1 MSSLADTSPEAD
13 TKTAAA
19 GPLQPGA
26 AGIPRGVWLVAFVEM
41 WERFSYWGIL
51 AILTLYLSAAVAS
64 GGFGWEPAQAIKLYG
79 LYGGL
84 AFAGPVI
91 GGWIASSYWG
101 ERRCILVGGLLVM
114 LGHVGLAGPGVL
126 PWLSRRIEGVD
137 HPSLWASSEIALG
150 QWRLEPEALQRLSR
164 SALEAGVDP
173 ETAVRLYYAT
183 GGSFLLGLLLVIAGT
198 ALLKPT
204 ISSIVG
210 RFYARDDRRR
220 DDAFGMFFVAIYV
233 GCIVGAL
240 LVGYLGERVSW
251 HWGFG
256 AAAIGMAIGLV
267 SYLWKQQAY
276 LGDLGREKSPIGVW
290 RTLRALQA
298 EERDRL
304 KVLGVQGLFAVLY
317 AAAFYQIGGLL
328 ILFANERVDRRVG
341 DWEIPASWMGQVA
354 TLVFMLVM
362 PLMIRLWSRMAQRGR
377 DPGATVKLAW
387 GLGVMAAAYLLLG
400 VVTPGEAAAADVR
413 ISWIW
418 LALAFVLFGIGDT
431 LVWPHQISLA
441 SRLAPPALSALL
453 VGGWYI
459 TIGAGTAATGYIGA
473 LAQPWGTR
481 TLFLALSATLAAAA
495 VAAWA
500 LVPWLRRRMHGAGQ
514 G

>member
-1 MSSLADTSPEAD
+1 MSGLADTA
-13 TKTAAA
+13 TAVPA
-19 GPLQPGA
+19 QSGA
-26 AGIPRGVWLVAFVEM
+26 AGIPRGVWLVAFVEL

-51 AILTLYLSAAVAS
+51 AILTLYLSTAVAS
-64 GGFGWEPAQAIKLYG
+64 GGFGWEPVQAIKLYG

-84 AFAGPVI
+84 AFAGPVV

-101 ERRCILVGGLLVM
+101 ERRCILVGGVLVM
-114 LGHVGLAGPGVL
+114 LGHAGLAGPGVL
-126 PWLSRRIEGVD
+126 PWLARRIDGVD
-137 HPSLWASSEIALG
+137 YPALWATSGVPLG
-150 QWRLEPEALQRLSR
+150 QWRLEPEALQRLAAAARESG
-164 SALEAGVDP
+164 ADP
-173 ETAVRLYYAT
+173 GTTVWLYYAA

-233 GCIVGAL
+233 GCILGAL

-256 AAAIGMAIGLV
+256 AAAVGMAIGLL

-276 LGDLGREKSPIGVW
+276 LGDLGREKAPVGVW

-304 KVLGVQGLFAVLY
+304 KVLGVQGLFTVLY

-328 ILFANERVDRRVG
+328 MLFAHQRVDRRVG
-341 DWEIPASWMGQVA
+341 DWEIPASWMGQIA
-354 TLVFMLVM
+354 TLVFMVVM
-362 PLMIRLWSRMAQRGR
+362 PLTIRLWSRLAQRGR
-377 DPGATVKLAW
+377 DPGATVKLAY

-400 VVTPGEAAAADVR
+400 AVAPDDASAAR

-418 LALAFVLFGIGDT
+418 LALAYTLFGIGDT

-473 LAQPWGTR
+473 LAQPLGTR
-481 TLFLALSATLAAAA
+481 TLFLVLSATLAAAA
-495 VAAWA
+495 AGAWA